1 MWLLIFGFGCNLIMQ
16 TISYSF
22 YKNAKHMNNIDF
34 DPEQIQINEDLF
46 GYRYE
51 PTNEYNYIILFF
63 GGSNYIAYNSIGQ
76 FGRIFNVPFISADY
90 YGSQKSK
97 GKMNL
102 KSMQNTAI
110 DLYDWAKKNYPNKKI
125 IVMGHSYGTGVAA
138 YLASERNCD
147 KLFLLAAYRDLSDLY
162 NKIIPI
168 FCKPNKIFI
177 SNNIKLSNYAKKGS
191 CDTFIIGSNSDK
203 TLSVNLQYKVQS
215 CFSNAEIK
223 IFDNVS
229 HEDYLKN
236 SEVIAYIKQK
246 LVNNKI

>member
-138 YLASERNCD
+138 YLAS
-147 KLFLLAAYRDLSDLY
+147 
-162 NKIIPI
+162 
-168 FCKPNKIFI
+168 
-177 SNNIKLSNYAKKGS
+177 
-191 CDTFIIGSNSDK
+191 
-203 TLSVNLQYKVQS
+203 
-215 CFSNAEIK
+215 
-223 IFDNVS
+223 
-229 HEDYLKN
+229 
-236 SEVIAYIKQK
+236 
-246 LVNNKI
+246 